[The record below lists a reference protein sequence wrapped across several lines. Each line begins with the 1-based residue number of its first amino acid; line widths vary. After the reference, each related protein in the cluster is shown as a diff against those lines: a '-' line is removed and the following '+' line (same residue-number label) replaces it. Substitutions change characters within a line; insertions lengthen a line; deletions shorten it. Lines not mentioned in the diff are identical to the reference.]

1 MRQLNKTDA
10 HMQKIRMYLQDHEM
24 AKASDIAEM
33 LNLSAART
41 RALPSEMEDIE
52 ALGANR
58 IRTY

>member
-1 MRQLNKTDA
+1 
-10 HMQKIRMYLQDHEM
+10 MQKIRMYLQDHEM